1 MGKFYETG
9 AAAGMNHAQ
18 SKMFWKSEPWAVNH
32 TPGQNKQCQ
41 AKRERQSTC
50 VTFAADEQQVPDRF

>member
-9 AAAGMNHAQ
+9 AAAGMNHAK

-32 TPGQNKQCQ
+32 TPGQNKQSQ
-41 AKRERQSTC
+41 AKLCMGSFRHSITKNIRHNKAS
-50 VTFAADEQQVPDRF
+50 P

>member
-1 MGKFYETG
+1 MRKFYETG

-32 TPGQNKQCQ
+32 TPGQNKQSQ
-41 AKRERQSTC
+41 AKLCNWEAQRP
-50 VTFAADEQQVPDRF
+50 VPGPQKAI